1 VAYCRGTQIFQIS
14 TRHLEILGAR
24 RVAWSKFCTWYPQI
38 IGITVQK
45 LVALASW
52 CPGFVPP
59 RLNVKYCFLI
69 QVKGLRKTMKNLNHY
84 SWYLARELNP
94 WLHKQEACVLITQLW
109 CSVVPLL
116 RPLLFWDVMQHWLAV
131 CYQHFGAAYC
141 SHPQGSSSQ
150 NISSWHSS
158 KTAWP
163 LKMGLI
169 SCPKTLVTN
178 Y

>member
-1 VAYCRGTQIFQIS
+1 MQGYTNFPIS
-14 TRHLEILGAR
+14 TRHLTILGAR
-24 RVAWSKFCTWYPQI
+24 RVAWSTFHTRDPQI

-45 LVALASW
+45 LITLATW
-52 CPGFVPP
+52 CPGFVHA
-59 RLNVKYCFLI
+59 RLKVKYCFLI
-69 QVKGLRKTMKNLNHY
+69 WLEGLRKTMKNLNHC
-84 SWYLARELNP
+84 SWYLARDMNP
-94 WLHKQEACVLITQLW
+94 WLLNQEAGVLITQLW

-131 CYQHFGAAYC
+131 CYQHFGAAYW
-141 SHPQGSSSQ
+141 SHLQGSSSQ
-150 NISSWHSS
+150 NTSSWHSS
-158 KTAWP
+158 KTTWP